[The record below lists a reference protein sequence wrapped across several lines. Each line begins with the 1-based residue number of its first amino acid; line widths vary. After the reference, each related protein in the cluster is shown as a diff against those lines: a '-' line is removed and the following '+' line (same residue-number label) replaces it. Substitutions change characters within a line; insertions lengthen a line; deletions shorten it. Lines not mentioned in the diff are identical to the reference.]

1 MQPIDDP
8 AAMTDDERFRQVAA
22 ILAAGVLR
30 SARRSALEPKE
41 KPESSKKQLA
51 QSDEQSVTV
60 RAG

>member
-8 AAMTDDERFRQVAA
+8 EIMTEEERFRQVAA
-22 ILAAGVLR
+22 ILAAGLLR

-41 KPESSKKQLA
+41 HASSKKQLA
-51 QSDEQSVTV
+51 LSDEQSVTV